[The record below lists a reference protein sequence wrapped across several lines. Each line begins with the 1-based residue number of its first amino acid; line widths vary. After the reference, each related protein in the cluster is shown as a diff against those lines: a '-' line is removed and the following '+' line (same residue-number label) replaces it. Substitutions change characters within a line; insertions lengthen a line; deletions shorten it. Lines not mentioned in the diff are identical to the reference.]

1 MPAKTTHSSSKLH
14 LHGTVLGFNIGP
26 KGHID
31 GALVETANG
40 LAQLTFPKHTA
51 DSLARGMHPGSI
63 VGFHVELETEA
74 GGHPVY
80 LVCDEESSASGQIVR
95 LNYALHGAINGY
107 HLEDGTFLHCKPDGA
122 EQYDL
127 HVGESVK
134 ATGHAAG
141 GTRRG
146 RAGGPH
152 DHEDHAAGKAARRR
166 DPGLGTAG
174 PFKGRGPLHPR
185 TFPRGGRRA
194 PRWRGRAVAPP
205 RAARREK
212 PECRSCEFPHTRRA
226 PPDCAKRLRNERAV
240 GGKYDRRVEALGRH
254 LVGPTRPRNAEA
266 SCEGLGGDVA
276 WSCECGHR
284 TTLALCDL
292 GRRRR

>member
-134 ATGHAAG
+134 ATG
-141 GTRRG
+141 TRRE
-146 RAGGPH
+146 GPDAVVLEVRTITKITRLGKRH
-152 DHEDHAAGKAARRR
+152 DDAIPA
-166 DPGLGTAG
+166 
-174 PFKGRGPLHPR
+174 
-185 TFPRGGRRA
+185 
-194 PRWRGRAVAPP
+194 
-205 RAARREK
+205 
-212 PECRSCEFPHTRRA
+212 
-226 PPDCAKRLRNERAV
+226 
-240 GGKYDRRVEALGRH
+240 
-254 LVGPTRPRNAEA
+254 
-266 SCEGLGGDVA
+266 
-276 WSCECGHR
+276 
-284 TTLALCDL
+284 
-292 GRRRR
+292 